1 MFTVSAQSHTMK
13 RKRDYLEI
21 ISEKT
26 GEVLADHPWKF
37 ITGSVIVSIL
47 LTIGLVRIRLETDIR
62 ESFSPHDSDTA
73 RETASYLEFYNLTR
87 FPQRTFMHF
96 SATDGGDML
105 REECLNEVERMD
117 NAMKLYME
125 EREADGRRRC
135 DPLCLMNKPFHYFLK
150 ELREE
155 RAGRGS
161 GRIFDHPSSRFNGHN
176 LFTAATLF
184 GVEKNPDKN
193 STMRMS
199 SVRSIVLWYFSNAE
213 TDEQVA
219 QWKELSLQ
227 VFEQTKIIHPDQ
239 RVRVDIFGDVIAN
252 HEMVRGAIQATR
264 MMTVGFA
271 LLVAFVTTVLWRDW
285 PGRQLPTLVASALL
299 TPLLAT
305 AAAFGL
311 LSWLGISAY
320 SIQCVAPFL
329 VLGIGVDDAFI
340 LFHWWRSLD
349 HISDLRERSKAVF
362 TQISASITITSVT
375 NIIAFGVGFFT
386 PTPQMSIFC
395 LATSLSLFFDYILTY
410 TILGPVVFLLSSS
423 YAKTETEPKDE
434 ELALAV
440 VNPIEKPPLK
450 EKQTLLS
457 RYSSFV
463 TSISGNLLCLVIV
476 SSLFAVCTLGVL
488 KMKAS
493 FEPGK
498 AFPSDSPLASSL
510 ERIKPVFNETFPLS
524 LYVHN
529 PPQISNKEE
538 YATFAKMLNELE
550 SISGVYGRERTMLWL
565 KEYEAFDRRI
575 HSLTEGV
582 YSFFLADGAEY
593 SPSFKNL
600 PTFLSFLDNPAQI
613 QFTPP
618 PPNSTEEGR
627 LNRFQMAITAEGM
640 SEWAR
645 RAELVDSTRKVLQK
659 YPSLNATLFDGDSA
673 ILHLMLTVGQ
683 DLIGSILVTV
693 ISMAIVCWLFVW
705 NFHAVLIIS
714 SIITS
719 ICYCLV
725 GVLSWWG
732 ADLDPVTQVDV
743 LLATGFS
750 VDYTAHIAFQFCRAS
765 GSAKERVAS
774 ALEEMSAPLLQAGIS
789 TLLCMLP
796 LMLVKTY
803 AILAFAKTVFAVVFL
818 GLFHGLFVLPV
829 LLSIYPP
836 RTLK

>member
-1 MFTVSAQSHTMK
+1 STAMK
-13 RKRDYLEI
+13 KKRDYLEI

-37 ITGSVIVSIL
+37 IGFSVLFSML
-47 LTIGLVRIRLETDIR
+47 LALGLIRIRLETDIR
-62 ESFSPHDSDTA
+62 ESFSPRDSDTA
-73 RETASYLEFYNLTR
+73 RETSAYLDFYNLTR

-96 SATDGGDML
+96 SAIDEGDML
-105 REECLNEVERMD
+105 RENCLAEVERMD
-117 NAMKLYME
+117 NRMKVFME
-125 EREADGRRRC
+125 EREGNGRRRC

-150 ELREE
+150 ELRDE
-155 RAGRGS
+155 RGGVEAT
-161 GRIFDHPSSRFNGHN
+161 RIFDHPSSRFNGHD

-184 GVEKNPDKN
+184 GVEKHEN
-193 STMRMS
+193 TTAAMRIKKVS
-199 SVRSIVLWYFSNAE
+199 SIVLWYFANAE
-213 TDEQVA
+213 TDAQVK

-227 VFEQTKIIHPDQ
+227 VFEEVKIIHPDQ
-239 RVRVDIFGDVIAN
+239 HVRVDIFGDVIAN
-252 HEMVRGAIQATR
+252 HEMIRGALQATR
-264 MMTVGFA
+264 MMMVGFA

-285 PGRQLPTLVASALL
+285 PLRQLPALVGSALL

-305 AAAFGL
+305 AASFGL

-340 LFHWWRSLD
+340 LFHWWHSMD
-349 HISDLRERSKAVF
+349 HITDLRERSKHVF
-362 TQISASITITSVT
+362 RQISASITITSAT
-375 NIIAFGVGFFT
+375 NIIAFGIGFFT
-386 PTPQMSIFC
+386 PTPQMSVFC
-395 LATSLSLFFDYILTY
+395 LATSLSLFFDYVLTY
-410 TILGPVVFLLSSS
+410 TILGPVVYLLSSS
-423 YAKTETEPKDE
+423 YAKAEAEPKDE
-434 ELALAV
+434 EASLPLQT
-440 VNPIEKPPLK
+440 VNEKPPIK
-450 EKQTLLS
+450 EEKKALS
-457 RYSSFV
+457 QYSTFV
-463 TSISGNLLCLVIV
+463 TSISGHLFCLFVIIG
-476 SSLFAVCTLGVL
+476 LFAVCTLGVL
-488 KMKAS
+488 KMKVS

-498 AFPSDSPLASSL
+498 AFPSDSPLATSL
-510 ERIKPVFNETFPLS
+510 QRIKPVFNETFPLS
-524 LYVHN
+524 LYIHN
-529 PPQISNKEE
+529 PPQITNKEE
-538 YATFAKMLNELE
+538 SEMFKRMLNELE
-550 SISGVYGRERTMLWL
+550 TIPGVYGRERTMLWM
-565 KEYEAFDRRI
+565 KEYEAFDRRL
-575 HSLTEGV
+575 HSFTESIS
-582 YSFFLADGAEY
+582 SFFLGEATEY

-613 QFTPP
+613 QYTKPA
-618 PPNSTEEGR
+618 PNSTEEGR
-627 LNRFQMAITAEGM
+627 LTRFQMAITAEGM

-645 RAELVDSTRKVLQK
+645 RAELVESTRRVLHK

-673 ILHLMLTVGQ
+673 VLTLMLTVGQ
-683 DLIGSILVTV
+683 DLIGSILVTI

-705 NFHAVLIIS
+705 NFHAVLIIT
-714 SIITS
+714 SIVTS

-732 ADLDPVTQVDV
+732 ADLDPITQVDV

-765 GSAKERVAS
+765 GSPKERVAS

>member
-1 MFTVSAQSHTMK
+1 TRFSSTQKMK

-37 ITGSVIVSIL
+37 IIGSIIASVI
-47 LTIGLVRIRLETDIR
+47 LTVGLVRIRLETDIR

-73 RETASYLEFYNLTR
+73 RETAAYLDFYNLTR

-96 SATDGGDML
+96 SAIDEGDML

-117 NAMKLYME
+117 DRMKAYME
-125 EREADGRRRC
+125 EREDDGRRRC
-135 DPLCLMNKPFHYFLK
+135 DPLCLMNKPFHYFLN

-184 GVEKNPDKN
+184 GVERNEDTN
-193 STMRMS
+193 SSIRLE
-199 SVRSIVLWYFSNAE
+199 SVKSIVLWYFANAE
-213 TDEQVA
+213 TDMQVK

-239 RVRVDIFGDVIAN
+239 KVRVDIFGDVIAN
-252 HEMVRGAIQATR
+252 HEMVRGALQATR
-264 MMTVGFA
+264 MMSAGFA

-349 HISDLRERSKAVF
+349 HMTDLRERSKAVF
-362 TQISASITITSVT
+362 TQISASITITSAT
-375 NIIAFGVGFFT
+375 NIIAFGIGFFT

-423 YAKTETEPKDE
+423 YSKTETEPKDE
-434 ELALAV
+434 EMTLAV
-440 VNPIEKPPLK
+440 ANGTEKPPLK
-450 EKQTLLS
+450 EKRTLLS

-476 SSLFAVCTLGVL
+476 SSLFAICTLGVL

-510 ERIKPVFNETFPLS
+510 ERIKPVFNETFPLA

-529 PPQISNKEE
+529 PPQIDNKEE
-538 YATFAKMLNELE
+538 YDTFKKMLNELE
-550 SISGVYGRERTMLWL
+550 SVSGVYGRERTMLWL
-565 KEYEAFDRRI
+565 KEYEEFDRRL
-575 HSLTEGV
+575 HSFTE
-582 YSFFLADGAEY
+582 SITSLFLAETTEY
-593 SPSFKNL
+593 QPSFKNL

-613 QFTPP
+613 QYTPAR
-618 PPNSTEEGR
+618 PNSTEEGR
-627 LNRFQMAITAEGM
+627 LTRFQMAITARGM

-645 RAELVDSTRKVLQK
+645 RAELVDSTRKILQK
-659 YPSLNATLFDGDSA
+659 YPTLNTTLFDGDSA

-725 GVLSWWG
+725 GLLSWWG